1 MRSKFDSDRLRPAG
15 DSAQSK
21 RNNIL
26 TNIKEIDSS
35 LQTGVTIGSHEI
47 PNSSTNRL
55 IFW

>member
-1 MRSKFDSDRLRPAG
+1 MPSNFDSDRLRPAG

-35 LQTGVTIGSHEI
+35 LETGVTIGSHEI